1 MNITLY
7 LSKRQNEILDDV
19 LREGEVFVDDLALKF
34 DVSPQT
40 IRMDLRELDKAEKLE
55 RTHGGARAKN
65 GKKNLAYEERKQI
78 AAIEKIAIGKA
89 AAKLIPD
96 NASLFINIGTT
107 TEAVSDALQQH
118 SGLLIITNNINV
130 ASNLGLGDANEIA
143 VAGGTVRA
151 SDGGI
156 IGEATVDFIN
166 QFMVDFAIIGTSA
179 IAEDG
184 ALLDFDYR
192 EVKVS
197 QAIMKNARH
206 VILVADSTK
215 LGRKAH
221 ARIGHISQIDTF
233 VTDSIKSNT
242 LRQLCLDANID
253 IVETKSN

>member
-1 MNITLY
+1 MSLTLY
-7 LSKRQNEILDDV
+7 LSKRQKQILDNV
-19 LREGEVFVDDLALKF
+19 LRDGEVFVDDLALEF

-78 AAIEKIAIGKA
+78 AASEKVTIGQA

-96 NASLFINIGTT
+96 NSSLFINIGTT

-130 ASNLGLGDANEIA
+130 ASNLALGEANEIV

-166 QFMVDFAIIGTSA
+166 QCMVEFAIIGTSA

-206 VILVADSTK
+206 VILVADGTK

-221 ARIGHISQIDTF
+221 ARIGHISQTDTF
-233 VTDSIKSNT
+233 VTDSIKSAE
-242 LRQLCLDANID
+242 LRKLCLDAEIE
-253 IVETKSN
+253 IIETKAS